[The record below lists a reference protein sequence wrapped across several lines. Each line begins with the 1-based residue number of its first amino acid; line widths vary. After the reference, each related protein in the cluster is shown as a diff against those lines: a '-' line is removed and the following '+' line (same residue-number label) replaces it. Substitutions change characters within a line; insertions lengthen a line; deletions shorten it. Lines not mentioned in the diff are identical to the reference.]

1 MRGERALVCLFFFVR
16 SPARRSPLVP
26 LSLSHS
32 SSLPFEIIVIDDAS
46 PDGTQDVVRKLAAE
60 YGEDRIVSENGGT
73 EGGRERNR
81 EGERVVGCAWRGRDS
96 ERKKKKKNTH
106 TRAPLS
112 LSPLPPSRQQLLR
125 PRPGKL
131 GLGTAYAHGLA
142 SASGDFII
150 IMDADLSHHPKYIP
164 AMVAAQQDTGAD
176 LVSGTRYAPG
186 GGVAGW
192 GARRKVTSRGANLL
206 ASLLLRPGLSDLTG
220 SFRLFRRGLLARLVG
235 EVRATGYAWQME
247 VAVRAAAGG
256 AAIAEVPIVFVDR
269 VYGASKLGGAEVA
282 LFLKGL
288 ARLVLTM

>member
-1 MRGERALVCLFFFVR
+1 M
-16 SPARRSPLVP
+16 
-26 LSLSHS
+26 
-32 SSLPFEIIVIDDAS
+32 AS
-46 PDGTQDVVRKLAAE
+46 GKKKK
-60 YGEDRIVSENGGT
+60 
-73 EGGRERNR
+73 
-81 EGERVVGCAWRGRDS
+81 
-96 ERKKKKKNTH
+96 KKKKKNTH